1 MASIDC
7 FSHLLCLLFR
17 PRRGQSGATTHRNGG
32 GDIQCPRF
40 TSLIGPAPVAG
51 LQPGPCAGFFFV
63 CACAEWSTAGAGGRV
78 LIWFFWVT
86 VTSAKQVQS
95 ASNCHQ
101 TVTKKKPRYLLSS
114 RVSIWGLVGPE
125 WLEHSTYGLRVR
137 KTRILLDFARLSPD
151 HKPLIFKELAS
162 N

>member
-1 MASIDC
+1 MVDPCHQKTPLPVWVESDSTPTTEPG
-7 FSHLLCLLFR
+7 SHYE
-17 PRRGQSGATTHRNGG
+17 N
-32 GDIQCPRF
+32 
-40 TSLIGPAPVAG
+40 
-51 LQPGPCAGFFFV
+51 FV
-63 CACAEWSTAGAGGRV
+63 RACAEWSTAGAGGRV

-114 RVSIWGLVGPE
+114 RVFLWGLVGPE

-137 KTRILLDFARLSPD
+137 CST
-151 HKPLIFKELAS
+151 